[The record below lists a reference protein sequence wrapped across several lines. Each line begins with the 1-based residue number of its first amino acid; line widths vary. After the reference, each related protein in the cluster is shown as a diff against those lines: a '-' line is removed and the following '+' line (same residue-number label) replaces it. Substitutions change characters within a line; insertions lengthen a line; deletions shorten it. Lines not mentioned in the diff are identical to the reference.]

1 MNFSFCNE
9 ILSLSLFEVI
19 NCFLFPPFLFL
30 RLTESQRRLIAP
42 SIPLKLCAENYAEAA
57 LFRDVVPT
65 TYLNSFFVQ
74 NILCCLRFF
83 VV

>member
-9 ILSLSLFEVI
+9 ILSRSLFEVI

-30 RLTESQRRLIAP
+30 RLTESQRRLI
-42 SIPLKLCAENYAEAA
+42 PLKLCAENYAVAA